1 MKTLTECANRH
12 GCDRGTTT
20 HEAHGYSE
28 VYEQC
33 MWRDRPFR
41 LLEIGIG
48 NGSGI
53 RMWKEWNPQINLTVI
68 DVDPSSLLMFHPSQ
82 VEAAHIADQGDRLQ
96 IASLCCG
103 VEPFDVIIDDG
114 SHAMR
119 EQQIS
124 LAVLLPMLRSG
135 GRYFIEDLQTC
146 HWFDVGTRTSD
157 LLRELSNYGNFA
169 SPYLTGEECNQIKQ
183 GVASVT
189 FWCGD
194 KLAELV
200 KR

>member
-135 GRYFIEDLQTC
+135 GRYFIEDLHTC
-146 HWFDVGTRTSD
+146 HWFPEDIRTSN
-157 LLRELSNYGNFA
+157 LLRRWKETKWFDSPFLWNNQNAQITELIG
-169 SPYLTGEECNQIKQ
+169 
-183 GVASVT
+183 SVE
-189 FWCGD
+189 FYCGD
-194 KLAELV
+194 KLAEIV
-200 KR
+200 RQ